1 MSYTN
6 AYTNRIDEIVSL
18 FTKTFTDSEGQTE
31 GELIGKLVRDL
42 ILTTPKDDI
51 FVFSALNLDQI
62 IGSIIFTR
70 LTYPRDS
77 RTVFLLSPVAV
88 ATNMHKKGVGQSLI
102 KLGLNNLRDSG
113 VDVVM
118 TYGDINFYSKVGFC
132 TVAEEDAKAPMLLQ
146 YPEGWLGQSI
156 SMSGFEPIAGEC
168 NAVSAFDNPDLW

>member
-6 AYTNRIDEIVSL
+6 AYTNRMDEIVSL
-18 FTKTFTDSEGQTE
+18 FTRTFTDSEGQTE

-42 ILTTPKDDI
+42 ILTTPKDEI
-51 FVFSALNLDQI
+51 FVFSALNLNEI

-113 VDVVM
+113 IDIVL
-118 TYGDINFYSKVGFC
+118 TYGDINFYSKVGFSAI
-132 TVAEEDAKAPMLLQ
+132 TEEQAKAPMPLQ
-146 YPEGWLGQSI
+146 YPDGWLGQTI
-156 SMSGFEPIAGEC
+156 SKSEFEPIVGEC
-168 NAVSAFDNPDLW
+168 KAVSAFDNPDLW